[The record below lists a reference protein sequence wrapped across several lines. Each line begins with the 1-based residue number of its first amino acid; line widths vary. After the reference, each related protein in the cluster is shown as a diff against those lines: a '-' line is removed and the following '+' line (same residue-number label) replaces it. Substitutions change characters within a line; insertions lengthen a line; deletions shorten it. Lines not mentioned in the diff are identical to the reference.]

1 MCSINICV
9 HDFFWIGP
17 LTKIF
22 LKCFYG
28 GKTMVST
35 SVSKKFMVFSSILW
49 FYDDSSRRPRSD
61 KYLAW
66 ISRSRKLW
74 ICLILFLFAYESH
87 ILWFLSS
94 FYKFLLQHY
103 SFIFHFWINFL
114 VLSKLSK
121 AFVKFVQ
128 SLFQFFGAEITNS
141 FFCFI
146 FSKGCSFNTGICPKF
161 QQWPRG

>member
-49 FYDDSSRRPRSD
+49 FYDDSSRSD

-121 AFVKFVQ
+121 AFIKFVQ
-128 SLFQFFGAEITNS
+128 SLFQFFGAEITNN
-141 FFCFI
+141 FFVL
-146 FSKGCSFNTGICPKF
+146 FSLKVAHSTPAYVQNFNNDRRVSG
-161 QQWPRG
+161 